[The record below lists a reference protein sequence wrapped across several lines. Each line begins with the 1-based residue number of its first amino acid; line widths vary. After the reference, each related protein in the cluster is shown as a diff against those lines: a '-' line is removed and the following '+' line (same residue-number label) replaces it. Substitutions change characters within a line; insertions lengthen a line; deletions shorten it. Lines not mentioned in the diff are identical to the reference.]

1 MNPDLDLRERAE
13 LCDLLD
19 RLGPDA
25 PTLCHGWTTADLAA
39 HLVVRERD
47 LVGAPGILIGGKL
60 GEVTEKRMA
69 RELEKGY
76 RAVVARVRSGPPFGP
91 LRLASLRVQ
100 VNLAEYVV
108 HHEDVRRANALGRR
122 TDREDLDAAVWPR
135 LARMGRVLMRKT
147 RPVGVVLRRADDG
160 AQARAVPGTSS
171 VTITGHPVE
180 LLLFMFGR
188 NGAAEVEL
196 DGSAD
201 DVARVRRTKF
211 GV

>member
-47 LVGAPGILIGGKL
+47 LVGVPGILIGGKL
-60 GEVTEKRMA
+60 GEITEKRMA

-91 LRLASLRVQ
+91 LRLAPLRAQ

-135 LARMGRVLMRKT
+135 LARMGLLLMRKT

-160 AQARAVPGTSS
+160 AQARAVPGTSA

-196 DGSAD
+196 DGTAD

>member
-1 MNPDLDLRERAE
+1 MTSDLDLRERAE
-13 LCDLLD
+13 LCDLFD

-25 PTLCHGWTTADLAA
+25 PTLCEGWSTADLAA

-47 LVGAPGILIGGKL
+47 PLGAPGILLGGRL
-60 GEVTEKRMA
+60 GELTEKRMA

-76 RAVVARVRSGPPFGP
+76 PAVVARVRSGPPFGP
-91 LRLASLRVQ
+91 MRLAPLRRR

-108 HHEDVRRANALGRR
+108 HHEDVRRANDQGRR

-135 LARMGRVLMRKT
+135 LARTGRLLMRKT
-147 RPVGVVLRRADDG
+147 TPVGVVLRRADDG

-171 VTITGHPVE
+171 VTITGHPIE

-188 NGAAEVEL
+188 EGAAEVKL
-196 DGSAD
+196 DGTAD
-201 DVARVRRTKF
+201 DVARVQRTKF

>member
-47 LVGAPGILIGGKL
+47 LVGAPGILVGGTL
-60 GEVTEKRMA
+60 GEITEKRMA

-91 LRLASLRVQ
+91 LRLAPLRAQ

-122 TDREDLDAAVWPR
+122 TDRGDLDAAVWPR
-135 LARMGRVLMRKT
+135 LARMGRLLMRKT
-147 RPVGVVLRRADDG
+147 RPVGVVLRQADDG

-196 DGSAD
+196 DGTAD